1 MSLNQ
6 LNDNVT
12 PKKIGSFNIP
22 KSVIECKID
31 TLAILELLLRKNV
44 ASWEEIDEIREAVV
58 MHLNVMYPE
67 LQLTYQTPKPLKDE
81 APIPGTEPQQP
92 QKPLFYSAPPPEVT
106 NASPSAPPSSAP
118 KEEVKPLQQPASPPL
133 FHNAQPPKIASS
145 VPRPNPQP
153 IKPMSAPPQ
162 VQPETTTNT
171 EAAAPSPVQ
180 PSPSAPPA
188 PSPSAPKPMFPNA
201 GPPKILSNPPRKK
214 I

>member
-67 LQLTYQTPKPLKDE
+67 LQLTYSTPKPLREE
-81 APIPGTEPQQP
+81 APLGPAEQQP
-92 QKPLFYSAPPPEVT
+92 QKPLFYSAPPPEVAGT
-106 NASPSAPPSSAP
+106 TPAVSPT
-118 KEEVKPLQQPASPPL
+118 KEESKPVQPVATNPL
-133 FHNAQPPKIASS
+133 FHSAQPPKITSS
-145 VPRPNPQP
+145 VPRPNIQHIKPLTQQPAPIEQSQEIETPAATNQPQP
-153 IKPMSAPPQ
+153 AALAPTP
-162 VQPETTTNT
+162 N
-171 EAAAPSPVQ
+171 
-180 PSPSAPPA
+180 
-188 PSPSAPKPMFPNA
+188 APKPMFPSA
-201 GPPKILSNPPRKK
+201 GPPKILSNTPRKK
-214 I
+214 V